1 MDTLSKKRT
10 CWWFVVKRKNVLENF
25 HEVWDNLSA
34 VSVTCFAG
42 YFNGRGENRDIKL
55 ACKTNCWR
63 LWDRLRLQNKLTN
76 WKSALWKKKKEQL
89 NKDKCKLPCRQKCF
103 SKHRMWDYWVNQW
116 SYDFLHPAQMWP
128 CNDTEPM
135 EKSHPEKWLFRGWGG
150 GVDISHY
157 VAIGLKVCDFKTS
170 KLLTLQLACR
180 WTQLHHWYSMQQ
192 EMPKVLDWY
201 R

>member
-1 MDTLSKKRT
+1 MSKGRMSWKTFMKSGITSVLFLLHVLLATLMVEGRIEILSWPVKQIAGDCETGSDSKINWQIEK
-10 CWWFVVKRKNVLENF
+10 VL
-25 HEVWDNLSA
+25 S
-34 VSVTCFAG
+34 G
-42 YFNGRGENRDIKL
+42 
-55 ACKTNCWR
+55 
-63 LWDRLRLQNKLTN
+63 
-76 WKSALWKKKKEQL
+76 KKKEQL

-157 VAIGLKVCDFKTS
+157 VAIGLKVCDFKTG